1 MYLITKESER
11 ASELSKV
18 KRAMTKSELK
28 VKRGATRLGGR
39 WPDVGRSGIGGG
51 WVFVVNGRL
60 GGKGDRRVR
69 QGAV

>member
-1 MYLITKESER
+1 
-11 ASELSKV
+11 
-18 KRAMTKSELK
+18 MTKSELK